1 MNIITRAEK
10 ISDDMISRRRRLH
23 RIPEVGLHLPQT
35 AGVAC
40 EFLNELKIPFQTF
53 ENHSGIVPVIGEE
66 DLTKRF

>member
-35 AGVAC
+35 AGLC
-40 EFLNELKIPFQTF
+40 RYWGRRFNQKILGAILFRCGADIF
-53 ENHSGIVPVIGEE
+53 DIYC
-66 DLTKRF
+66 R